1 MIINYNVRTLLFVE
15 QKKKKKLAEQDYA
28 KTISPPAIT
37 QKDE

>member
-1 MIINYNVRTLLFVE
+1 MITLGLYYSLSK
-15 QKKKKKLAEQDYA
+15 KKKKKLAEQDYA